1 MKDFAVS
8 GARRLETAADTQA
21 FGEEIGRALEAGDVV
36 ILDGPLGAGKT
47 TFTQGLARGL
57 GVKGRVT
64 SPTFVIAREH
74 RSLDDGP
81 ALIHVDAYRLLGE
94 GGGDP
99 LGELDALDLDSALTD
114 AVVVAEWGGGLVEQI
129 SASYLLITLDR
140 TTAALEDP
148 ESEARLVRWELH

>member
-1 MKDFAVS
+1 M
-8 GARRLETAADTQA
+8 
-21 FGEEIGRALEAGDVV
+21 
-36 ILDGPLGAGKT
+36 
-47 TFTQGLARGL
+47 
-57 GVKGRVT
+57 T

-148 ESEARLVRWELH
+148 ESEARLVSWELH